1 MRFLASLGVI
11 ILLAGSSPA
20 QAQSRPISVRV
31 NGTLVRFPSVQP
43 DTIEGRVMVPLR
55 GILERLGADVEWNAE
70 DRSLV
75 ATRGDRDVYLPV
87 GSRLAQVEGRPVRLE
102 APALLVGDSILVP
115 LRFIAESLGAEVKWD
130 YRTQTVHVS
139 TTSRFADDPSP
150 RPGRAHR
157 TPRKAP

>member
-1 MRFLASLGVI
+1 MRFVRPLVVL
-11 ILLAGSSPA
+11 ILVAFVSPA
-20 QAQSRPISVRV
+20 SAQSKPISVRV
-31 NGTLVRFPSVQP
+31 NGTLVRFPGVKP

-55 GILERLGADVEWNAE
+55 GVLERLGASVEWNAE

-102 APALLVGDSILVP
+102 SPALLVGGSILVP

-139 TTSRFADDPSP
+139 TTSRFADDPRP
-150 RPGRAHR
+150 RPARAHR
-157 TPRKAP
+157 TPKE

>member
-1 MRFLASLGVI
+1 MRFLGPMIGIVF
-11 ILLAGSSPA
+11 LATIPSA
-20 QAQSRPISVRV
+20 LAQSRQISVRV
-31 NGTLVRFPSVQP
+31 NGTLVSFPGVQP

-55 GILERLGADVEWNAE
+55 GVLERLGASVEWNAD

-102 APALLVGDSILVP
+102 APAILVEGSILVP
-115 LRFIAESLGAEVKWD
+115 LRFIAESLGAAVKWD

-139 TTSRFADDPSP
+139 TTSRFADNS
-150 RPGRAHR
+150 RSLRSRAHR
-157 TPRKAP
+157 SPRN